1 MLSGAGEDEP
11 MPSHIYFDFFG
22 TLVRYDPSILPR
34 AFNAPLE
41 FARRASTR
49 VGQAEADALW
59 TRAWDELDSAA
70 HRSGRECS
78 MLQIASRY
86 WELLGSPT
94 IGEGELARLA
104 REYLAVWS
112 AQVAPATGVRT
123 CLQDLCADH
132 VLSVVSNTH
141 DAALVPRLLREL
153 QLDTY
158 FDRVFTSIEL
168 GWRKPHRQIFRM
180 VLDAHGIAAQDAVFV
195 GDNWDADIRGPQA
208 VGMRACYVGARER
221 GREPVSLAQL
231 PGVVRGA

>member
-1 MLSGAGEDEP
+1 
-11 MPSHIYFDFFG
+11 MPSHVYFDFFG
-22 TLVRYDPSILPR
+22 TLVRYDPSILPS

-41 FARRASTR
+41 FARRASVR

-59 TRAWDELDSAA
+59 TRAWNELDSTA

-78 MLQIASRY
+78 MLQIARRY
-86 WELLGSPT
+86 WELLDSPPVA
-94 IGEGELARLA
+94 ENELARLV

-153 QLDTY
+153 QLDAY

-168 GWRKPHRQIFRM
+168 GWRKPHRQIFEL
-180 VLDAHGIAAQDAVFV
+180 VLDAHGITAQDAVFV
-195 GDNWDADIRGPQA
+195 GDNWDADIQGPQA
-208 VGMRACYVGARER
+208 VGMRAFYVGAPEP
-221 GREPVSLAQL
+221 GREPVSLALL
-231 PGVVRGA
+231 PGMVRGA